1 MLLVQVLASIDNTP
15 LMEAPA
21 PGKLLPTTAQGVTL
35 RLPGFGD
42 SKAQLDREVK
52 ESMESHFD

>member
-15 LMEAPA
+15 LMEPPA

-35 RLPGFGD
+35 RLPALGD
-42 SKAQLDREVK
+42 SKAQMDREIK